1 MKKKLWLIATLL
13 IITSA
18 LVCIYLYNRDTTKP
32 GELMIKSPSGTVT
45 LTLSDVKLSHVTGE
59 IKNKKGEVKS
69 IDSEGFALA
78 DVPALAGVS
87 DYQSISVYA
96 DDEYSASLTKD
107 EVSAPDKAWLIKSD
121 DALRLIVFGDDNSKR
136 DVKNVVRIE
145 IQ

>member
-87 DYQSISVYA
+87 DYQSVSVYA

-107 EVSAPDKAWLIKSD
+107 EVSSAWLIKSD

>member
-107 EVSAPDKAWLIKSD
+107 EVSSAWLIKSD